1 MRTSGASSTVAGSL
15 LALARVRLNLTQRE
29 LAARSGVAQ
38 STIAR
43 IESGRTDP
51 GFESVQRILASVGLE
66 PRIHLESL
74 DDHDLLLLERHSR
87 GSDVERQR
95 VEDRHAANVAGFKNA
110 SVIVRTSES
119 RIRSGS
125 DTSLT

>member
-1 MRTSGASSTVAGSL
+1 MRTSQTTPTVAGSL

-43 IESGRTDP
+43 IELGRIDP

-87 GSDVERQR
+87 RSHVERQR
-95 VEDRHAANVAGFKNA
+95 VEDRHQSNVAGFKNA
-110 SVIVRTSES
+110 RVIEGTSES
-119 RIRSGS
+119 RTRSRS
-125 DTSLT
+125 DN